1 MIYQDAADFLIK
13 TLADKQLDIITLQ
26 SRQRLSMKKKA
37 FNRLQKQG
45 SNIENVKMHM
55 DEDWFLI
62 DAVAI
67 VLWQKST

>member
-67 VLWQKST
+67 VL